1 MKKIINSPDKIV
13 EDMLQGFVKANK
25 RILRFS
31 RHTTK
36 VIVKKEI
43 EDKVGVVIGGGSGH
57 EPLFMGYV
65 GEGLAD
71 AVVVGNIFAAPT
83 PNAILTAI
91 KEVDRG
97 KGVICIFGNYSGDVL
112 NFEMGKDLAAM
123 EGIDVTN
130 IVVKDDVASA
140 SKNEKKSRRGIAGDL
155 YMIKILGA
163 ASQIGKSIEECF
175 DIAKQVDRS
184 LVSIGVGLSPGTNP
198 VNGEPGFYLEDGEM
212 EFGLGIHGE
221 SGIEQRPITTS
232 NEISKTLVELLI
244 SEMRGSMAKEIA
256 ICVNGLG
263 STTLMELYIIANDV
277 QEEFDVSGYNVSDI
291 LVGNFCTTQ
300 EMGGFS
306 ISAILLNE
314 ELKTLFNMK
323 AISSHFYKGV

>member
-1 MKKIINSPDKIV
+1 M
-13 EDMLQGFVKANK
+13 
-25 RILRFS
+25 
-31 RHTTK
+31 
-36 VIVKKEI
+36 
-43 EDKVGVVIGGGSGH
+43 GVVIGGGSGH

-71 AVVVGNIFAAPT
+71 AVVVGNVFAAPT

-91 KEVDRG
+91 KEVDHGR
-97 KGVICIFGNYSGDVL
+97 GVICIFGNYSGDVL
-112 NFEMGKDLAAM
+112 NFEIGKDLAEM

-130 IVVKDDVASA
+130 IIVKDDVASA
-140 SKNEKKSRRGIAGDL
+140 PKNEKINRRGIAGDL

-163 ASQIGKSIEECF
+163 AAQMGKSIEECF
-175 DIAKQVDRS
+175 DIAKQVDNS
-184 LVSIGVGLSPGTNP
+184 LFSVGVGLSSGTNP
-198 VNGEPGFYLEDGEM
+198 VNGEPGFYLEEGKM

-221 SGIEQRPITTS
+221 PGIEQRLITTS
-232 NEISKTLVELLI
+232 NEVSKTLVELLTA
-244 SEMRGSMAKEIA
+244 EMHESMSKEIA

-277 QEEFDVSGYNVSDI
+277 QKEFDFFGYEVSDI

-306 ISAILLNE
+306 ISVIFLNK
-314 ELKTLFNMK
+314 ELKTLLNMK
-323 AISSHFYKGV
+323 AVSSHFYKGV